1 MSEYFDELEKY
12 RDKFPR
18 VSGDFFPYSDG
29 GDYWTGYYTSRPFLK
44 RRERVLQ
51 VRNSLYAQFL

>member
-1 MSEYFDELEKY
+1 MSEYFDEIEKY

-18 VSGDFFPYSDG
+18 VSGDFFPYSEG
-29 GDYWTGYYTSRPFLK
+29 RDYWIGYYTSRPFLK

-51 VRNSLYAQFL
+51 VRDLLCTMLL